1 MPPNSGAIKWR
12 AATMDNRKTG
22 TAFWLMDNL
31 RYNGYEIIHTGGGC
45 TAFYKRF
52 GSCEVMITQDASH
65 EIISEYM
72 SDVGL
77 VIGVYPDDL
86 EGQHL
91 FFLNPTHTDWGI
103 IYDSVLKAET
113 AAKVIDGIAA
123 FQKIES

>member
-1 MPPNSGAIKWR
+1 
-12 AATMDNRKTG
+12 MDNRKTG

-65 EIISEYM
+65 EIIPEYM

-91 FFLNPTHTDWGI
+91 FYLNPTHTDWAI
-103 IYDSVLKAET
+103 IYDSVEKAET
-113 AAKVIDGIAA
+113 AAKAIDGIAA